1 MSIVQFG
8 AGVVVC
14 SVACMVRYSN
24 TDNCSPFSFPGPAET
39 TIVSSNLPCED
50 RPQLG
55 NYAKNLMTNTKAPSV
70 GN

>member
-24 TDNCSPFSFPGPAET
+24 TDNCSPSQAPQR
-39 TIVSSNLPCED
+39 
-50 RPQLG
+50 RPL
-55 NYAKNLMTNTKAPSV
+55 SV
-70 GN
+70 ATYGVKTDHSWGTMPRI